1 MSKNQYDNVPT
12 DALIWGEDRLWVENG
27 KLMGVLMAD
36 DGLSEPVEIYPQ
48 IRGDWFGLL
57 YELRELSLLMED
69 DEELENADDD
79 ELNYY
84 FDYWQVIRE
93 AKKKIMLLNVRKG
106 NK

>member
-1 MSKNQYDNVPT
+1 MSKNQYDNVPEN
-12 DALIWGEDRLWVENG
+12 ALIWGEDRLWVENG

-48 IRGDWFGLL
+48 PKGDWFGLL
-57 YELRELSLLMED
+57 YELRELTLLMED

-84 FDYWQVIRE
+84 FDYWRVIWE